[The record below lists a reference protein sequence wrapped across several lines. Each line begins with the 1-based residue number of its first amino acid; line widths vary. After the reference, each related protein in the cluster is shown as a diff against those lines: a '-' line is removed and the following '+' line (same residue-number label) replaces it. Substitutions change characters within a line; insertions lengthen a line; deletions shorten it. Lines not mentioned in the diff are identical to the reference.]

1 MGRGTNHAPETF
13 RKGVVRPRRPC
24 EIRPSSEVSV
34 SDYETIRLA
43 RADDG
48 VATLTL
54 HRPEVRNAIN
64 LRLVEEVTAALATL
78 AADEGVRALVLT
90 GAGGKAFA
98 GGADI
103 RELRDRRGEQA
114 LLAINATMF
123 QRVEDFPRPVIAAI
137 EGFALGGGCELAM
150 ACDVRVASASSR
162 FGFPEVTLGIFPG
175 AGGTWRLPR
184 LVGIGRAKE
193 LVLTGRLFDAV
204 EAERIGLVEHVVPDG
219 EALPRALALA
229 RTIAAN
235 GALAVRVAKL
245 ALNAIAR
252 GDSPEPIEKLGQAML
267 FESADKLARMTAFLE
282 RKHQQKK
289 EG

>member
-1 MGRGTNHAPETF
+1 M
-13 RKGVVRPRRPC
+13 RPGAAC
-24 EIRPSSEVSV
+24 EIRPSFEVIV

-48 VATLTL
+48 VVTLTL

-78 AADEGVRALVLT
+78 AADDSVRALVLT

-103 RELRDRRGEQA
+103 RELRERRGEQA

-150 ACDVRVASASSR
+150 ACDVRIAGASSR

-193 LVLTGRLFDAV
+193 LVLTGRLFDAA
-204 EAERIGLVEHVVPDG
+204 EAEELGLVEHVVPEG
-219 EALPRALALA
+219 EALVRALALA

-235 GALAVRVAKL
+235 GSLAVRVAKL

-252 GDSPEPIEKLGQAML
+252 GDAPEPIEKLGQAML
-267 FESADKLARMTAFLE
+267 FDSADKIARMTAFLE
-282 RKHQQKK
+282 RKHDKK
-289 EG
+289 ER